1 MKRQSYNVVFSTAFF
16 IVERITLLWNI
27 EFVWKETYIG
37 TSHDI
42 QFKFGFCM
50 FLKASPHGFR
60 VVTNRQLKP
69 VTIVTIFLNYN
80 VSALTRI
87 LLYCW
92 YLNPQILG
100 FMINYAYELWH
111 LIFPASV
118 LLQDQNT
125 HNHANNC
132 VYEYN
137 TVSAVVD

>member
-1 MKRQSYNVVFSTAFF
+1 MLVLAQLFF
-16 IVERITLLWNI
+16 IVERITLLWNK
-27 EFVWKETYIG
+27 EFVWKKTYIG

-69 VTIVTIFLNYN
+69 VTIVIIFLNYS

-92 YLNPQILG
+92 YLNPKIFKALWLI
-100 FMINYAYELWH
+100 MHMNYDI

-137 TVSAVVD
+137 TLSAVVD

>member
-1 MKRQSYNVVFSTAFF
+1 MLFSAQLFF
-16 IVERITLLWNI
+16 IVERITLLRNI

-37 TSHDI
+37 TSHDK

-69 VTIVTIFLNYN
+69 VAIVIIFLNYN
-80 VSALTRI
+80 VSALTHI

-111 LIFPASV
+111 FNIPASV